1 MIASSPHP
9 AAEGRSDD
17 TERAA
22 GVVQNDHAES
32 QKPEAM
38 SATAANPLNLLGMSR
53 ERLAEQ
59 FEQWGERGFRATQ
72 LVKWIHQRGVTDF
85 NAMTDLSKA
94 LRQRL
99 AAETTVQPPGIALE
113 RGSDDGTVKWVL
125 RLADGNAIETVFI
138 PEDDRGT
145 LCVSSQVGCALD
157 CTFCSTAQQGFNRN
171 LTAAEII
178 GQIWLANQRLPVP
191 EGRSRAVTNVVFMG
205 MGEPLA
211 NFDALVEAIDL
222 MLDDNAYGLSKRRVT
237 VSTSGLVP
245 ALDRL
250 GGVTD
255 VALAVSL
262 HAPNDELRD
271 RLVPINRKYPIRELL
286 QACRRYTREG
296 RHHHRVT
303 FEYVLL
309 AGINDQPEHARQ
321 LVELLRDIPCKVNL
335 IPFNPFPGAPF
346 VRPSMNAVRAFERLL
361 AEAGFVTI
369 VRRTR
374 GDDIDAAC
382 GQLIGQV
389 ADRSNR
395 PARMIRLHA
404 ELPLRP
410 GANA

>member
-1 MIASSPHP
+1 MSTSS
-9 AAEGRSDD
+9 
-17 TERAA
+17 
-22 GVVQNDHAES
+22 
-32 QKPEAM
+32 
-38 SATAANPLNLLGMSR
+38 ANPLNLLGMPR
-53 ERLAEQ
+53 QRLAGQ

-85 NAMTDLSKA
+85 SAMTDLSKA
-94 LRQRL
+94 LRERL
-99 AAETTVQPPGIALE
+99 GQLAEIVLPEIALE
-113 RGSDDGTVKWVL
+113 RRSDDGTVKWVL

-145 LCVSSQVGCALD
+145 LCISSQVGCALD

-171 LTAAEII
+171 LTAHEII
-178 GQIWLANQRLPVP
+178 GQIWLANGRLPVP

-211 NFDALVEAIDL
+211 NFDAVVDAIDL

-237 VSTSGLVP
+237 LSTSGLVP

-250 GGVTD
+250 GEITD

-262 HAPNDELRD
+262 HAPNDALRD

-286 QACRRYTREG
+286 EACHRYTRDG
-296 RHHHRVT
+296 ARHHRVT

-321 LVELLRDIPCKVNL
+321 LIDLLREIPCKINL
-335 IPFNPFPGAPF
+335 IPFNAFPGSPF
-346 VRPSMNAVRAFERLL
+346 VRPSMNAVHAFERLL
-361 AEAGFVTI
+361 GDAGFVTI
-369 VRRTR
+369 IRRTR

-382 GQLIGQV
+382 GQLVGQV
-389 ADRSNR
+389 ADRSGR
-395 PARMIRLHA
+395 GARMIRLHA
-404 ELPLRP
+404 ALPSRV
-410 GANA
+410 GATA

>member
-1 MIASSPHP
+1 MSTSS
-9 AAEGRSDD
+9 
-17 TERAA
+17 
-22 GVVQNDHAES
+22 
-32 QKPEAM
+32 
-38 SATAANPLNLLGMSR
+38 ANPLNLLGMPR
-53 ERLAEQ
+53 QRLAGQ

-85 NAMTDLSKA
+85 TAMTDLSKA
-94 LRQRL
+94 LRDRL
-99 AAETTVQPPGIALE
+99 GQLAEIALPEVALE
-113 RGSDDGTVKWVL
+113 RSSDDGTVKWVL

-145 LCVSSQVGCALD
+145 LCISSQVGCALD

-171 LTAAEII
+171 LTAHEII
-178 GQIWLANQRLPVP
+178 GQIWLANSRLPVP

-211 NFDALVEAIDL
+211 NFDAVVDAIDL

-237 VSTSGLVP
+237 LSTSGLVP

-250 GGVTD
+250 GEITD

-262 HAPNDELRD
+262 HAPNDALRD

-286 QACRRYTREG
+286 EACRRYTRDG
-296 RHHHRVT
+296 ARHHRVT

-321 LVELLRDIPCKVNL
+321 LIELLRDVPCKINL
-335 IPFNPFPGAPF
+335 IPFNPFPGSPF
-346 VRPSMNAVRAFERLL
+346 VRPSMNAVHAFERLL
-361 AEAGFVTI
+361 GDAGFVTI
-369 VRRTR
+369 IRRTR

-382 GQLIGQV
+382 GQLVGQV
-389 ADRSNR
+389 ADRSGR
-395 PARMIRLHA
+395 GARMIRLHA
-404 ELPLRP
+404 ALPQRV
-410 GANA
+410 GATA